1 MSSSRRDTTYPVEGN
16 QNFTRVQNCAKFY
29 TSLRSTNQ
37 YTNQW
42 KYPGSTAYTAGY
54 TITHTT
60 SGYISSNVTSAA
72 TGDYTLVTSTSNS
85 SIAATTST
93 ALTLPNDALIQSVIM
108 EAASGTITASGG
120 GTINVA
126 IGPTLNGTTTTTL
139 TANLTDTQINNIA
152 IIDPVLVTAG
162 QPVPKTTT
170 TGTNY
175 VSINSGT
182 APMTAGTLKVT
193 IIYYTRT

>member
-1 MSSSRRDTTYPVEGN
+1 MSSTRRDTTYPVEGN
-16 QNFTRVQNCAKFY
+16 QNYTRVQNCAKFY
-29 TSLRSTNQ
+29 TTLRSTNQ
-37 YTNQW
+37 YANQW

-60 SGYISSNVTSAA
+60 SGYISSNVT
-72 TGDYTLVTSTSNS
+72 TLVGDYTLVTSTSNS
-85 SIAATTST
+85 AIAATTST
-93 ALTLPNDALIQSVIM
+93 ALTLPNDALIQAVIM
-108 EAASGTITASGG
+108 EPASGTITASGG

-126 IGPTLNGTTTTTL
+126 IGPILNGTTATTL